1 MPAEDPNDYKQGK
14 WLSPEDPKSY
24 RKGIWFNQARINFE
38 LVRVNKKLIE
48 ALNTLIKS
56 LQADR
61 STQGLTEMDFAGFQA
76 LLTEAGKIATDVAS
90 IDPPGC
96 QGPPPY

>member
-1 MPAEDPNDYKQGK
+1 MPAEDAN
-14 WLSPEDPKSY
+14 EY

-61 STQGLTEMDFAGFQA
+61 STQGLKEMDFAGFAA
-76 LLTEAGKIATDVAS
+76 LLDEAGKIATDVAG

>member
-1 MPAEDPNDYKQGK
+1 MSTEIPGK
-14 WLSPEDPKSY
+14 YSSTNVW
-24 RKGIWFNQARINFE
+24 WFNQARINYE

-48 ALNTLIKS
+48 ALNTLIKL
-56 LQADR
+56 LQEDR
-61 STQGLTEMDFAGFQA
+61 SAHGLKPVDVTVINT
-76 LLTEAGKIATDVAS
+76 LLADAGKIATEVAS

>member
-1 MPAEDPNDYKQGK
+1 MPNEDPN
-14 WLSPEDPKSY
+14 EY
-24 RKGIWFNQARINFE
+24 RRGIWFNQARINFE
-38 LVRVNKKLIE
+38 LVRVNRKLIE

-61 STQGLTEMDFAGFQA
+61 AAQGLKEADFTGFQD
-76 LLTEAGKIATDVAS
+76 LLTEAGKIATDIAG

>member
-1 MPAEDPNDYKQGK
+1 MVDVASLALDPVPRLLQRDG
-14 WLSPEDPKSY
+14 LADPTSCGHNIAG
-24 RKGIWFNQARINFE
+24 R
-38 LVRVNKKLIE
+38 KLIE

-61 STQGLTEMDFAGFQA
+61 TAQGLKEVDFAAFQG

-96 QGPPPY
+96 AGPPPY

>member
-1 MPAEDPNDYKQGK
+1 MPTEDQN
-14 WLSPEDPKSY
+14 EY
-24 RKGIWFNQARINFE
+24 RRGIWFNQARINFE

-48 ALNTLIKS
+48 ALNTLIRS
-56 LQADR
+56 LQAER
-61 STQGLTEMDFAGFQA
+61 STQGLKEMDFAGFQA
-76 LLTEAGKIATDVAS
+76 LLTEAGQIATDVAG

>member
-1 MPAEDPNDYKQGK
+1 MPTEDQN
-14 WLSPEDPKSY
+14 EY

-38 LVRVNKKLIE
+38 LVRVNRKLIE

-61 STQGLTEMDFAGFQA
+61 STQGLKEMDFAGFQA
-76 LLTEAGKIATDVAS
+76 LLTEAGHIATDIAS

>member
-1 MPAEDPNDYKQGK
+1 MPDEDPN
-14 WLSPEDPKSY
+14 EY
-24 RKGIWFNQARINFE
+24 RKGIWFNQARINYE
-38 LVRVNKKLIE
+38 LVRVDKKLIE
-48 ALNTLIKS
+48 ALEKLIKL
-56 LQADR
+56 LQAER
-61 STQGLTEMDFAGFQA
+61 SAQGLKQMDLTGFED

>member
-1 MPAEDPNDYKQGK
+1 MPSEEANE
-14 WLSPEDPKSY
+14 Y
-24 RKGIWFNQARINFE
+24 RRGIWFNQARINYD

-48 ALNTLIKS
+48 ALNTLIRS
-56 LQADR
+56 LQAER
-61 STQGLTEMDFAGFQA
+61 STQGLKEMDFAGFQA
-76 LLTEAGKIATDVAS
+76 LLTEAGKIATDVAG

>member
-1 MPAEDPNDYKQGK
+1 MPNEEANE
-14 WLSPEDPKSY
+14 Y

-48 ALNTLIKS
+48 ALNTLITL

-61 STQGLTEMDFAGFQA
+61 TAQGLKEVDFAGFEA
-76 LLTEAGKIATDVAS
+76 LLTEAGNIATDVAG

>member
-1 MPAEDPNDYKQGK
+1 MPTEDPN
-14 WLSPEDPKSY
+14 EY
-24 RKGIWFNQARINFE
+24 RRGIWFNQARINYE

-48 ALNTLIKS
+48 ALTTLIKS
-56 LQADR
+56 LREDR
-61 STQGLTEMDFAGFQA
+61 QVQGLREMDFAGFEA
-76 LLTEAGKIATDVAS
+76 LLTEAGRIATDVAS

>member
-1 MPAEDPNDYKQGK
+1 MPAEDPN
-14 WLSPEDPKSY
+14 EY
-24 RKGIWFNQARINFE
+24 RKGIWFNQARINYE
-38 LVRVNKKLIE
+38 LVRVDKKLIE
-48 ALNTLIKS
+48 ALEKLINL
-56 LQADR
+56 LQAER
-61 STQGLTEMDFAGFQA
+61 SAQGLKQMDLTGFED

>member
-1 MPAEDPNDYKQGK
+1 MANEDPNN
-14 WLSPEDPKSY
+14 Y
-24 RKGIWFNQARINFE
+24 RKGIWFNQARINYE
-38 LVRVNKKLIE
+38 LVRVNRKLIE
-48 ALNTLIKS
+48 ALTTLIKL

-61 STQGLTEMDFAGFQA
+61 SAQGLKPADLGSFEAM
-76 LLTEAGKIATDVAS
+76 LTEAGKIATEVAG

>member
-1 MPAEDPNDYKQGK
+1 MPAEDPN
-14 WLSPEDPKSY
+14 EY
-24 RKGIWFNQARINFE
+24 RKGIWFNQARINYE

-48 ALNTLIKS
+48 ALEKLINL
-56 LQADR
+56 LQAER
-61 STQGLTEMDFAGFQA
+61 STQGLKQMDLTGFED

-96 QGPPPY
+96 AGPPPY